1 MPRIKA
7 LKVKLRFIVVLSIV
21 TGLSACKR
29 EEPRTLSATAPDT
42 IRGAVDSIFPIE
54 EEIRRFKAAR
64 GNVSASGLE
73 NASASRDELVRR
85 FMRGLEARD
94 TAELQAMATNP
105 AEFIDLYYPTSI
117 YSKPPY
123 KQSPELVWM
132 LIQQS
137 GEKGIGRALQRY
149 GGMEQKF
156 EGYECDDEPLVSGE
170 NQVWEGCVVR
180 WSPAPDIPSPIRLF
194 GPIIEQ
200 DGKFKF
206 VSYAN
211 DL

>member
-1 MPRIKA
+1 MKETI
-7 LKVKLRFIVVLSIV
+7 RFVITLSIV
-21 TGLSACKR
+21 TGLFACKR
-29 EEPRTLSATAPDT
+29 EEPQTSRDPALDT
-42 IRGAVDSIFPIE
+42 TRGVVDSIFPIE
-54 EEIRRFKAAR
+54 EEIRRFNAAR
-64 GNVSASGLE
+64 GEASASGLE
-73 NASASRDELVRR
+73 NASASRDELISR
-85 FMRGLEARD
+85 FMRALGARD
-94 TAELQAMATNP
+94 TAEFRVMVMSAT
-105 AEFIDLYYPTSI
+105 EFIDLYYPTSI

-123 KQSPELVWM
+123 KQSPELAWM

-137 GEKGIGRALQRY
+137 GEKGIGRALQRF

-156 EGYECDDEPLVSGE
+156 EGYDCNDEPVVSGE
-170 NQVWEGCVVR
+170 NRVWEECVVR

-194 GPIIEQ
+194 GPIMER

>member
-1 MPRIKA
+1 MLIM
-7 LKVKLRFIVVLSIV
+7 L
-21 TGLSACKR
+21 GLFACKR
-29 EEPRTLSATAPDT
+29 EEPRTLRQTVPDT
-42 IRGAVDSIFPIE
+42 IRGVVDSIFPVE

-64 GNVSASGLE
+64 GNVSTSELE
-73 NASASRDELVRR
+73 HASASRDELVRR

-94 TAELQAMATNP
+94 TAELRAMALSAT
-105 AEFIDLYYPTSI
+105 EFIDLYYPTSI

-149 GGMEQKF
+149 GGTDQKF
-156 EGYECDDEPLVSGE
+156 EGYECDAEPLTSGE
-170 NQVWEGCVVR
+170 NRVWEGCVIR
-180 WSPAPDIPSPIRLF
+180 WSPAQDIPSPIRLF
-194 GPIIEQ
+194 GPIIER
-200 DGKFKF
+200 DGKLKF
-206 VSYAN
+206 ISYAN